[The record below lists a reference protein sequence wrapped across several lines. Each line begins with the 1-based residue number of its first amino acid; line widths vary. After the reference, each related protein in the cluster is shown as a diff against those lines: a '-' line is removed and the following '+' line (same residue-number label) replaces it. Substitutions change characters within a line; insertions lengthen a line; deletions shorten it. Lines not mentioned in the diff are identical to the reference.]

1 MSYPSLK
8 QLKQDFINEE
18 RAEVK
23 SIIKNSKSLN

>member
-18 RAEVK
+18 RAKVK